1 MTLPNVYA
9 WNYSKIIVCM
19 ISLKILWGI
28 LKKYVREDIW
38 RKLNIAGVGI
48 ALVLIL
54 KYTVLGRAVTSEH
67 RFVLAAAGS
76 NEFFREMLMNCFLY
90 FPFGLTL
97 GEVQRRKVWSG
108 AFFVSLLIEIWQ
120 FMAGTGV
127 AQGTDLLCNTIG
139 AVWGS
144 GYSLENFGLSS
155 ILKKKRKDSEISKSN
170 VEKNGK
176 NSVEKDRKKEVRRW

>member
-1 MTLPNVYA
+1 
-9 WNYSKIIVCM
+9 
-19 ISLKILWGI
+19 
-28 LKKYVREDIW
+28 
-38 RKLNIAGVGI
+38 
-48 ALVLIL
+48 
-54 KYTVLGRAVTSEH
+54 
-67 RFVLAAAGS
+67 
-76 NEFFREMLMNCFLY
+76 MNCFLY

-139 AVWGS
+139 AVLGS

-155 ILKKKRKDSEISKSN
+155 ILKKKRKDSERSKSN

>member
-1 MTLPNVYA
+1 MELQQ
-9 WNYSKIIVCM
+9 NYLLYDFPEDLMGDSEKIYSGGYLEKTEYSRRWYSFSFFI
-19 ISLKILWGI
+19 
-28 LKKYVREDIW
+28 
-38 RKLNIAGVGI
+38 
-48 ALVLIL
+48 
-54 KYTVLGRAVTSEH
+54 KYTVLGRAVTSEP

-139 AVWGS
+139 AVLGS

-155 ILKKKRKDSEISKSN
+155 ILKKKRKDFEISKSN